1 MGKIVHLSKWRLS
14 VWKVAI
20 DKSIPPLPLVSTKR
34 NRHEKLRHHVYYYRD
49 MLILKIGLWWARPQ
63 VLGWLLKNKQPRL
76 DMRKDRMKTF
86 SFYFDID
93 MPIWVSKTRGTD
105 HDQRIYY
112 VHRPSREGRRRC
124 LLREKWN
131 RTLLIR
137 WWTHACPPDDEN
149 RTCLSILFDMPI
161 LKNKQ
166 CCLGNR
172 HVYFMILVDTRLN
185 GIEIYWMK
193 ITWRTRVPE
202 RKYWSSLS

>member
-112 VHRPSREGRRRC
+112 VHWPSREGRPV
-124 LLREKWN
+124 REGQ
-131 RTLLIR
+131 
-137 WWTHACPPDDEN
+137 WTSSFSLWAISQAIVTTQKGMNWVWP
-149 RTCLSILFDMPI
+149 S
-161 LKNKQ
+161 
-166 CCLGNR
+166 
-172 HVYFMILVDTRLN
+172 
-185 GIEIYWMK
+185 
-193 ITWRTRVPE
+193 E
-202 RKYWSSLS
+202 RKAWLLGCGHVPRLQH